1 MTGRGGVLTR
11 RDNATD
17 SEKRN
22 SPASATVSAVTSPVM
37 RRLTSTHITT
47 PSTTT
52 AAAAAAIATFIL
64 IVQLPPTAANDNS
77 AYAY

>member
-47 PSTTT
+47 PSTT

>member
-17 SEKRN
+17 SEKIN

-47 PSTTT
+47 PSTT

>member
-52 AAAAAAIATFIL
+52 AAAAAIATFIL